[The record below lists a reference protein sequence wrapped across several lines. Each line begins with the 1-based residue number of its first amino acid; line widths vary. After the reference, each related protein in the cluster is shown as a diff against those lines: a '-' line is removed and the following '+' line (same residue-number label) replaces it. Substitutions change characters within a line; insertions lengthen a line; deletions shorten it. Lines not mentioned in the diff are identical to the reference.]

1 MTGGLLSPPS
11 VWRLKPFVYRLEG
24 LRCDSCGHFHPLNH
38 FVCRKCGS
46 KKLVRDRLP
55 ERGRLVHFT
64 VVTQAQHGFEHV
76 TPFIVGLV
84 QMDDGTY
91 LVGQMTDCDPENLT
105 PGTVVEAVVRRL
117 RADGDSRLIAYGIK
131 FRPVI

>member
-1 MTGGLLSPPS
+1 LSAEN
-11 VWRLKPFVYRLEG
+11 VALKTCERQA
-24 LRCDSCGHFHPLNH
+24 
-38 FVCRKCGS
+38 
-46 KKLVRDRLP
+46 P

-76 TPFIVGLV
+76 TPFIAGLV

-105 PGTVVEAVVRRL
+105 RGTVVEAVVRRL